1 MKLVFKV
8 FNADR
13 FELSEK
19 KSWKIANL
27 RQQLSQQDEGIV
39 QIQELLKSANSTL
52 NELKTNRD
60 NILVELEQLTKE

>member
-60 NILVELEQLTKE
+60 NILAELEQLTKE